1 MTPRRNLTRQ
11 RLIKSAFQLFVS
23 QGVTATTTRQ
33 IAELAGVNE
42 VTLFRQF
49 NNKHGLL
56 QAVLEDTTMLT
67 QLGEILGQQANASQ
81 NLAQALAAYA
91 SLQLQA
97 LEQAPE
103 LVRSLIGESGQYS
116 PETVQAL
123 GQGLAQ
129 VNDYTTQYLA
139 TILQDQPPQHL
150 SIEQLA
156 SLLNSLLVGY
166 IVLEVTSPFHEFWPS
181 QPDFLTA
188 LVELFLQVVAPS
200 SIDLSPSERSP
211 GEQLLG
217 ESARVQ
223 PLVGQISQTVEDL
236 PAPLVH
242 LILRQAKKL
251 GLQDYALAYV
261 LFAAGLSATEV
272 AMLLR
277 SHSLSDAQVHLLQVN
292 RSTMQQVPVNQW
304 ILGQHYGTYTRNPL
318 TQWLKSRKDDQT
330 AMFLNESGHPISALE
345 IRLRWQGWT
354 EAAVT
359 GRAIAIEQAQQTWR
373 VEMLTKGMSLE
384 DLSVLTGLTVAQLQP
399 YADSARKKAAI
410 DQAIRLDQ
418 KLSGDRS

>member
-81 NLAQALAAYA
+81 NLAQALTAYA

-139 TILQDQPPQHL
+139 TVLQDQPPQPL

-166 IVLEVTSPFHEFWPS
+166 IVLEVTSPLHEFWPS
-181 QPDFLTA
+181 QADFLTT
-188 LVELFLQVVAPS
+188 LVELFLQIVAPPPVV
-200 SIDLSPSERSP
+200 DLSPSER
-211 GEQLLG
+211 LLG
-217 ESARVQ
+217 EPARVQ
-223 PLVGQISQTVEDL
+223 PLAVQISQTVEDL

-251 GLQDYALAYV
+251 GIQDYALAYV

-277 SHSLSDAQVHLLQVN
+277 SHSLSDAQAHLLQVS
-292 RSTMQQVPVNQW
+292 RGTMQQVPVNQW
-304 ILGQHYGTYTRNPL
+304 ILGQRYGTYTRNPL

-345 IRLRWQGWT
+345 IRLRWQIWIEVIAIGQT
-354 EAAVT
+354 
-359 GRAIAIEQAQQTWR
+359 IAIEKAQQTWR

>member
-1 MTPRRNLTRQ
+1 MNPRRNLTRQ

-67 QLGEILGQQANASQ
+67 QLGEILGQQANASP
-81 NLAQALAAYA
+81 NLAEALKAYA

-116 PETVQAL
+116 PETVKAL

-139 TILQDQPPQHL
+139 TVLQDHLPQRL
-150 SIEQLA
+150 SIDQLA

-166 IVLEVTSPFHEFWPS
+166 IVLEVTSPLHGFWQS
-181 QPDFLTA
+181 QADFLTT
-188 LVELFLQVVAPS
+188 LVELFLQVATPS
-200 SIDLSPSERSP
+200 TTVLPGERWPDERSLSEP
-211 GEQLLG
+211 ADIRTL
-217 ESARVQ
+217 AV
-223 PLVGQISQTVEDL
+223 QISPTVEDL

-242 LILRQAKKL
+242 LVLRQAKKL

-261 LFAAGLSATEV
+261 LFAAGLSASEA

-277 SHSLSDAQVHLLQVN
+277 SHSLSDAQAHLLQVS
-292 RSTMQQVPVNQW
+292 RGTIQQVPVNQW
-304 ILGQHYGTYTRNPL
+304 ILGQSYGSYTRNPL

-345 IRLRWQGWT
+345 IRLRWQIWT
-354 EAAVT
+354 EVAV

-384 DLSVLTGLTVAQLQP
+384 DLSLLTGLTPTQLQP

-410 DQAIRLDQ
+410 DQAIKLDQ
-418 KLSGDRS
+418 KLRGS